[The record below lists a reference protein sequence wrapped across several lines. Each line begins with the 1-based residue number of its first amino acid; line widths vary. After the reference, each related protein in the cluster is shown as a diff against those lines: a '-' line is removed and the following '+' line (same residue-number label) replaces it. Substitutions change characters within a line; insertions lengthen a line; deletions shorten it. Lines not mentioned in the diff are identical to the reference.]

1 MKGKLWNRDFILAC
15 LSYFL
20 MACSFSLLMPTIPIF
35 LSQELGVEPARIGVV
50 LSSYVLALLLAR
62 PFSGFLVD
70 SLPRK
75 PLLLFGMAM
84 FGAVFAGYY
93 FAATV
98 AFLIGL
104 RFVHGLFWGVST
116 VSSNTVAIDVIPSSR
131 RAEGIGYFGV
141 TANVAMAVAPFIGV
155 KIYDGNGFQDLVTA
169 ALLMGLLAAA
179 AASFIRL
186 PARPRITA
194 KSPVSLDRFILVKAL
209 PILFNQLFLSFGWGT
224 LVAFAVLYGKEVG
237 ITNAGLFFLFL
248 AGGVVLSRVAAG
260 KLVDRGY
267 LHRMMAVA
275 IVLIGTGFTGFA
287 LLHNIRLFCLSALL
301 MGLGYGALFPAL
313 QTIYI
318 NMAPST
324 QRGTA
329 NSTYLTGFDLGIG
342 MGMLLGAAF
351 AELHSFSDMY
361 LLTALMSFV
370 ALFIYWF
377 HSREVYERNR
387 LDKDR
392 P

>member
-377 HSREVYERNR
+377 RSREVYERNR